1 MTRRLCLFVFACV
14 HPEKLKFSLFS
25 CVNIFGRK
33 QNRLHSL
40 SVTSRPPKTKHHTTR
55 KAGTIGNSVAAPR
68 TRRRRAGATEPG
80 GLPAVFTPV
89 LERPSPGPLDNCYI
103 PLSGLSSAGNA

>member
-40 SVTSRPPKTKHHTTR
+40 SVTSRPPNTTQHAKPAQQGTASPPR
-55 KAGTIGNSVAAPR
+55 ERAAAG
-68 TRRRRAGATEPG
+68 
-80 GLPAVFTPV
+80 PA
-89 LERPSPGPLDNCYI
+89 RPSPADCPLFS
-103 PLSGLSSAGNA
+103 PLCSSAATRARLTTATSL

>member
-40 SVTSRPPKTKHHTTR
+40 SVTSRPPNTTQHAKPAQQGTASPPR
-55 KAGTIGNSVAAPR
+55 ERAAAGPARPGARRTARCFHPCARAPQ
-68 TRRRRAGATEPG
+68 
-80 GLPAVFTPV
+80 
-89 LERPSPGPLDNCYI
+89 PGP
-103 PLSGLSSAGNA
+103 A

>member
-40 SVTSRPPKTKHHTTR
+40 SVTSRPPNTTQHA
-55 KAGTIGNSVAAPR
+55 KPAQQ
-68 TRRRRAGATEPG
+68 RRRAENAPG
-80 GLPAVFTPV
+80 RRDRARRTARCFHPCARAPQ
-89 LERPSPGPLDNCYI
+89 PGP
-103 PLSGLSSAGNA
+103 A

>member
-40 SVTSRPPKTKHHTTR
+40 SVTSRPPNTTQHAKPAQQGTASPPR
-55 KAGTIGNSVAAPR
+55 ERAAAG
-68 TRRRRAGATEPG
+68 
-80 GLPAVFTPV
+80 PA
-89 LERPSPGPLDNCYI
+89 
-103 PLSGLSSAGNA
+103 